1 MKTKTI
7 KVCNAIHID
16 VLCAYNDYADIKC
29 GGSPTLG
36 YDFFISPDE
45 NPEEMIKFIKSC
57 LKKYS
62 RPFEGA
68 SHDIRKDFKVE
79 NLWTKKKIEECIKT
93 HAVC

>member
-7 KVCNAIHID
+7 TVCDAIHIN

-36 YDFFISPDE
+36 YDFFVSPDE
-45 NPEEMIKFIKSC
+45 DKPAMTKFIKKC
-57 LKKYS
+57 LKEYQ
-62 RPFEGA
+62 RPFIGLDY
-68 SHDIRKDFKVE
+68 DIKKDFKID
-79 NLWTKKKIEECIKT
+79 NLWTKEEIEECIKQ